1 TEWRRWITLPRSYSV
16 SHVRLPKPGSSRKM
30 TLSVNTSE
38 GRTQAFEL
46 DFAPETNRAVVYLR
60 EIGNG
65 KFVLKKWESME

>member
-1 TEWRRWITLPRSYSV
+1 
-16 SHVRLPKPGSSRKM
+16 M
-30 TLSVNTSE
+30 TLAVNASD
-38 GRTQAFEL
+38 GRTQNFEL